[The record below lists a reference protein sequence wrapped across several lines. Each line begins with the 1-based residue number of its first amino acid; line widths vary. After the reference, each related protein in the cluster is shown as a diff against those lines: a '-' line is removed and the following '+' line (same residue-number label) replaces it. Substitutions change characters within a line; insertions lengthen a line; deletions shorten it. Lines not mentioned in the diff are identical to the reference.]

1 MKESFKLIATAA
13 AGLEAIVGREIRNLG
28 IDCQVENGRVRFHGD
43 IKTII
48 ETNLWLRAADR
59 IKIIVGE
66 FPARTFEELFQGV
79 YGLDWE
85 NYLPLGAKFPI
96 AKAKCIKSKLH
107 NEPSV
112 QAISKKAVAK
122 KLQKVFH
129 RPEGV
134 PLQENGAEFKI
145 EVSILKDKAT
155 VMIDTTGSSLFK
167 RGYRAEKGGAPIK
180 ENMAAAIIQLSN
192 WFPDKPLIDPTCG
205 SGTFCIEAAM
215 IGMNIAPG
223 FNRDFAFEAW
233 PWVDQSQ
240 VQKVRDEAESK
251 ANYDIDL
258 DISGFDLDGRMVEIA
273 RKNAEEAGLGD
284 VIKLK
289 QMRLQ
294 DLKTDKINGVIIS
307 NPPYG
312 ERLLDDKA
320 VDILYNEMGQTFA
333 PLKTWSKFILTSDE
347 GFEKKYGSQADK
359 KRKLYNGTLKVDLY
373 QYYGERVRRQVK

>member
-96 AKAKCIKSKLH
+96 AKAKCVKSKLH

-155 VMIDTTGSSLFK
+155 VIIDTTGSSLFK